1 MKFTINA
8 DILTKKLFKTLEKKK
23 LGHLISCNLVKAFN
37 KDLCIFYNAK

>member
-23 LGHLISCNLVKAFN
+23 TRASYKL
-37 KDLCIFYNAK
+37 